1 MTQYW
6 GQVKARA
13 RLDFVI
19 YEATK
24 HYGVH
29 ALYVAGVSAR
39 TIGKLAGWSEDDVE
53 AMLRVYGHADLAA
66 QAEIDALYAMH
77 EPTHERSAA
86 PEVPAN
92 RNL

>member
-1 MTQYW
+1 M
-6 GQVKARA
+6 KASA
-13 RLDFVI
+13 HLDFTV

-39 TIGKLAGWSEDDVE
+39 TIGKLAGRSEGDVE

-66 QAEIDALYAMH
+66 QAEIDALYATG
-77 EPTHERSAA
+77 EERAGA
-86 PEVPAN
+86 TA
-92 RNL
+92 